1 MERSDGSVKRTNYY
15 EMLGNLDFNDILKNE
30 VYQIRKNI
38 GYSGIRKVAIEVL
51 SSAGE
56 LIPNNYKSFYLRI
69 IELRYLHIIER
80 IDLKKAVKCL

>member
-1 MERSDGSVKRTNYY
+1 
-15 EMLGNLDFNDILKNE
+15 MLGNLKFNDILKNE

-38 GYSGIRKVAIEVL
+38 GYNGIRKVAIEVL
-51 SSAGE
+51 SNAGD

-80 IDLKKAVKCL
+80 IDLKKAVKYL